1 MNWLEITTN
10 EFNEILLDVICSC
23 PIFVYTGMQILSK
36 VESSKLLALSI
47 VSVSLKHKLITCF
60 EKRIT

>member
-10 EFNEILLDVICSC
+10 EFNELLFDVVCSC
-23 PIFVYTGMQILSK
+23 PIFVYIGMQILSK
-36 VESSKLLALSI
+36 DESSKLPALSI
-47 VSVSLKHKLITCF
+47 VSVSLKYKLIACF